1 MLPGMFLRRKTKSA
15 RGVGYS
21 YWHLCRT
28 VRTARGPRQQV
39 VASLGKL
46 DPTESAG
53 LRGGWDDLPALLRG
67 ETPPPRP
74 LTAPL
79 PGFGALDENAS
90 DSASRWEPADLR
102 ALRVERSRDFG
113 ECYLALSLWH
123 RLGLDKL
130 LGELLPAGRE
140 QVGWAH
146 SAALLTVAR
155 FCAQRSELGVA
166 EHWYDTTAL
175 DELLGIDTKLVNDD
189 RLYRT
194 LDQLGQHK
202 DKLCT
207 HLMTRYRQWFGVR
220 FEFLLYDVTST
231 YFEGQAEDNPQ
242 AQRGYSR
249 DQRSGN
255 KQVCIGLVC
264 TPEGLPLS
272 FEVFAGN
279 RADVSTVEDIVRAM
293 ENKYGQAERV
303 WVMDRGMVSEAN
315 LAFLRERKAR
325 YLVGT
330 PKSWLRAHER
340 TLLEQSDW
348 KTVQDGLEVRLV
360 EQPGGEPGERYVLCR
375 SGARAEKERA
385 MLQRQSERLTEELI
399 KIDAWLR
406 RSPQVDQ
413 ETVGR
418 RIGRHLGK
426 YPAAAAIV
434 VSEVIRNAEDRA
446 AGLRI
451 SSRLD
456 AGQKAHRQKGAYL
469 LRTNCEETD
478 PVLLWKWYIQLTQA
492 EAAFR
497 TAKSDLG
504 LRPVFHQKEDRV
516 QAHILVCFLALA
528 LWRTLEQWMHSK
540 GLGTCARQLVKEVAA
555 IKSVDVIVPVR
566 RGERVTE
573 LRLRVV
579 TTPEPACAQL
589 LAHLALRLPKGAR
602 EISNVVPKITP

>member
-1 MLPGMFLRRKTKSA
+1 MFLRRKTKSA
-15 RGVGYS
+15 RGIGYS

-46 DPTESAG
+46 DDAHLAG
-53 LRGGWDDLPALLRG
+53 LRGGWADLPALLRG
-67 ETPPPRP
+67 ETPSAMPS
-74 LTAPL
+74 LL
-79 PGFGALDENAS
+79 PGLDLP
-90 DSASRWEPADLR
+90 DDTGSRWEPADLR

-123 RLGLDKL
+123 RLKLD
-130 LGELLPAGRE
+130 ELLAGLLPKGRE
-140 QVGWAH
+140 TVGWAQT
-146 SAALLTVAR
+146 AALLTVAR

-175 DELLGIDTKLVNDD
+175 DDLLGVDTRLVNDD
-189 RLYRT
+189 RLYRA
-194 LDQLGQHK
+194 LDQLGAHK
-202 DKLCT
+202 DALCA
-207 HLMTRYRQWFGVR
+207 HLMTRYRAWFGVR

-231 YFEGQAEDNPQ
+231 YFEGEAERNPQ

-255 KQVCIGLVC
+255 KQVCLGLVC

-279 RADVSTVEDIVRAM
+279 RADVNTVEDIVRVM
-293 ENKYGQAERV
+293 ETKYGQAERL

-315 LAFLRERKAR
+315 INFLRERKAR

-330 PKSWLRAHER
+330 PKSWLRAHEK
-340 TLLEQSDW
+340 TLLEQTDW
-348 KTVQDGLEVRLV
+348 KTVQDGLEVRMV
-360 EQPGGEPGERYVLCR
+360 EHPDCEPGERYVLCR
-375 SGARAEKERA
+375 SNARAEKERA
-385 MLQRQSERLTEELI
+385 MLECQSERLTVELI
-399 KIDAWLR
+399 KIDTWLR
-406 RSPQVDQ
+406 RTPQTDQ
-413 ETVGR
+413 EKVGR
-418 RIGRHLGK
+418 RIGRHQGK

-434 VSEVIRNAEDRA
+434 MAEVIRDEEGRA

-451 SSRLD
+451 SSQLD
-456 AGQKAHRQKGAYL
+456 AGQKVHRQKGAYL
-469 LRTNCEETD
+469 LRTNCEELD
-478 PVLLWKWYIQLTQA
+478 PVKLWKWYIQLTQA

-504 LRPVFHQKEDRV
+504 LRPVFHHKEDRV
-516 QAHILVCFLALA
+516 QAHILVCFLTLA

-540 GLGTCARQLVKEVAA
+540 GLGTCARQLVKEVAG

-566 RGERVTE
+566 RGEITTE

-579 TTPEPACAQL
+579 TTPEPAAAQL
-589 LAHLALRLPKGAR
+589 LAHLGLRLPKGTR
-602 EISNVVPKITP
+602 EISNVVPKSTP